1 MQGLLSLR
9 HGTRE
14 DSQCGAQCKSEPAL
28 PDENAQSWH
37 HGGNERHPLDPEPKQ
52 GRKSRDCTE
61 RSEEFHIAP
70 THRVTAKE
78 HVGNCSA
85 ERCRGDG
92 LHRVTGPTRVPYT
105 IGATS
110 NGGIVSSWES
120 CQNANRRA
128 PPPR

>member
-1 MQGLLSLR
+1 MPGCSGSRPTAREREERECLNDSGSENRSTQANRSCAVQGLLSLR

-61 RSEEFHIAP
+61 R
-70 THRVTAKE
+70 T
-78 HVGNCSA
+78 
-85 ERCRGDG
+85 
-92 LHRVTGPTRVPYT
+92 
-105 IGATS
+105 
-110 NGGIVSSWES
+110 
-120 CQNANRRA
+120 
-128 PPPR
+128 